1 MRSPLLLA
9 ALLCACTVVPTPTT
23 GSPDVS
29 AHPELS
35 GTWRTRSVW
44 NSDTLVQRLA
54 LFGDGGY
61 ERWAIDSN
69 QASGIRTVL
78 TEQGFWSI
86 LSTDTGR
93 ILFTP
98 STRFSWPTTAA
109 SLGAAVLTTDTAS
122 WSVVK
127 DSLRITLRQWWQRD
141 QSETLV
147 YGRN

>member
-1 MRSPLLLA
+1 MRSTLLLA

-23 GSPDVS
+23 GSTQTTV
-29 AHPELS
+29 HPELA
-35 GTWRTRSVW
+35 GTWRTRSIW

-54 LFGDGGY
+54 LFDDGGY
-61 ERWAIDSN
+61 ERWAVDSN

-78 TEQGFWSI
+78 TESGFWSI
-86 LSTDTGR
+86 LSSDTGR

-98 STRFSWPTTAA
+98 SSRFTWPTSAA
-109 SLGAAVLTTDTAS
+109 SLTAAVLTSDTVS
-122 WSVVK
+122 WTVAN

-141 QSETLV
+141 LFETLV